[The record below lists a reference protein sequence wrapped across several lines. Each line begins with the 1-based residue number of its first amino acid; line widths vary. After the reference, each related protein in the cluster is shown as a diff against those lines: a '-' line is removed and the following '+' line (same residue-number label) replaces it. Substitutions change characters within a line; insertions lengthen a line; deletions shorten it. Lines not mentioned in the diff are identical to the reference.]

1 MARLIFFLTALLL
14 AIPAVADDDNR
25 GRSDE
30 KKALQADCERQA
42 NQRNLIGKERKNFVK
57 ECTKEGKRAKRRY
70 EKPAAAQPAQPAAQ
84 PATPAAAPP
93 PAATPAQ
100 PATPAA
106 PTQPAATPASP
117 PPAATPQPPNP
128 VLTTEQKRQKCT
140 EEVIRNKVPP
150 VLRESSINRCMQR

>member
-84 PATPAAAPP
+84 PATPAAPP
-93 PAATPAQ
+93 PT
-100 PATPAA
+100 TA

>member
-25 GRSDE
+25 GRSGE

-84 PATPAAAPP
+84 PATPAAPP
-93 PAATPAQ
+93 PT
-100 PATPAA
+100 TA

-140 EEVIRNKVPP
+140 EEVIRDKVPP
-150 VLRESSINRCMQR
+150 ALRESFIKKCMQR

>member
-14 AIPAVADDDNR
+14 AMPAIADDDNQ
-25 GRSDE
+25 GRSGE

-117 PPAATPQPPNP
+117 PPPNP

>member
-25 GRSDE
+25 GRSGE

-84 PATPAAAPP
+84 PATPAAPP
-93 PAATPAQ
+93 PT
-100 PATPAA
+100 TA

-140 EEVIRNKVPP
+140 EEVIRDKVPP
-150 VLRESSINRCMQR
+150 GLRESFIKKCMER